1 MEHVRALLAVKGVDD
16 RRVVASEFEGACSE
30 RFKRVDREELCARGE
45 HGKDG
50 DVSLGRQRVKH
61 FGGVLRRKVDI
72 GDEMDDR
79 LARRFL
85 RRPARRHR
93 DLVTVEQRLLA
104 AGTGGGGGVHG
115 ADVCAAGVA
124 ADDSPATATQG
135 LLAGDVDGAV
145 RTAGTGH
152 AVQGLVL
159 RAHPMPP
166 RRCRARGSAVRA
178 RR

>member
-1 MEHVRALLAVKGVDD
+1 M
-16 RRVVASEFEGACSE
+16 
-30 RFKRVDREELCARGE
+30 
-45 HGKDG
+45 
-50 DVSLGRQRVKH
+50 SLGRQRVKR

-115 ADVCAAGVA
+115 ADIAQ
-124 ADDSPATATQG
+124 PALPQMTRPRPRPRVSLQAT
-135 LLAGDVDGAV
+135 
-145 RTAGTGH
+145 
-152 AVQGLVL
+152 
-159 RAHPMPP
+159 
-166 RRCRARGSAVRA
+166 
-178 RR
+178 